1 MSEKV
6 SKKNHERMSDPLETE
21 KAVENARREWE
32 SENYFG
38 PCPQMKSLLS
48 SLADG
53 TLRGLLRRY
62 ADAHLARCEHCQ
74 SALRGLERLR
84 VRLHLLTVAPAS
96 SEPLPE
102 SLTELT
108 PERRAA
114 VEAAWEKMG
123 E

>member
-6 SKKNHERMSDPLETE
+6 SERNRERMSEPLETE
-21 KAVENARREWE
+21 KAVENARQEWE
-32 SENYFG
+32 SEAYFG

-84 VRLHLLTVAPAS
+84 VRLHLLTVAPPAS
-96 SEPLPE
+96 ELLP
-102 SLTELT
+102 ELT

-114 VEAAWEKMG
+114 VEAAWEQMG